1 MNKDNV
7 INVISVKQMGYLL
20 LNDEEMDMSWEKPF
34 SFVLQFRTLT
44 FPDYVVLFEKRFYE
58 SRTCRRDDTC
68 FRQWFN

>member
-20 LNDEEMDMSWEKPF
+20 LNDEEMDMSWEKTF

-44 FPDYVVLFEKRFYE
+44 FHDYVVLF
-58 SRTCRRDDTC
+58 
-68 FRQWFN
+68 

>member
-34 SFVLQFRTLT
+34 SFVDRKS
-44 FPDYVVLFEKRFYE
+44 VV
-58 SRTCRRDDTC
+58 
-68 FRQWFN
+68 

>member
-34 SFVLQFRTLT
+34 
-44 FPDYVVLFEKRFYE
+44 YE